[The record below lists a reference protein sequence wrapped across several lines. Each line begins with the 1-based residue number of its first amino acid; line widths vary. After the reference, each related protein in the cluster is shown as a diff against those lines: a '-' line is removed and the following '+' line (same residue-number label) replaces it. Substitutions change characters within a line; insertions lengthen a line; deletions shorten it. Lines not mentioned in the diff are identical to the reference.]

1 MLFSYFFPP
10 TESRF
15 LQPDFISNALAC
27 ANPVVLGFQIERI
40 ILSTISLTGLENITV
55 NNVVHFRDKNHLHY
69 IFASAK
75 SGSNTLYIPEA
86 WNYATIDAV
95 LVSYHYRDEPK
106 PSRGRSGKSSRSN
119 AKMKQVSAI
128 DSQPN
133 VATSTIDC
141 DLDLV
146 VAPHEQNVKQVL
158 DYAQVQFIQISNGS
172 VTTEKLHTTR
182 KILMHDSEVR
192 SMWRQSV
199 SESIEDVRFR
209 LRWIVPSN
217 SVTVIQSTQASAGVR
232 DLEFVCSL
240 ASVNQA
246 LKHASRFAS
255 S

>member
-1 MLFSYFFPP
+1 M
-10 TESRF
+10 
-15 LQPDFISNALAC
+15 AC

-40 ILSTISLTGLENITV
+40 VLSTISLSGLDKITV
-55 NNVVHFRDKNHLHY
+55 NDVVRFRDKNHLNS
-69 IFASAK
+69 IFAFAK

-86 WNYATIDAV
+86 WNYAKIDAV

-106 PSRGRSGKSSRSN
+106 PSRGRSGKSGPSRSN
-119 AKMKQVSAI
+119 AKMKHVSAT

-141 DLDLV
+141 DLV

-172 VTTEKLHTTR
+172 VTTEKLRKTR
-182 KILMHDSEVR
+182 SILMHDSEVR

-209 LRWIVPSN
+209 LRWIVPSD
-217 SVTVIQSTQASAGVR
+217 SVTVIQSTQASAGVN

-240 ASVNQA
+240 ASVNEA